1 MRNHHDTYHFLY
13 CSTDPVPE
21 LFPSAVTAAEA
32 SLASSESAEID
43 INDINFPD
51 ENFRRFILGQGYDRN
66 SDLRLSDAELAE
78 VTEMD
83 CEGGQDD
90 GSKIGDLSG
99 IGHFRSLT
107 KLNCR
112 DNLLKELDVSE
123 LHDLIYLDCSSNMIS
138 SLDVSRN
145 TELETLLCSDNSMV
159 SLRASG
165 CYSLLSLDCSGNG
178 LNALDISNCNQ
189 LDDLLCQSNAL
200 AVLDVTTV
208 ALIRNYILTTPRV
221 DSGPYVAY
229 GEYVIAG
236 DGADTG
242 RAGTCYHVE
251 MDPETTPFSNDT
263 GRRFDTGI
271 NADPFLITTI
281 IFAYILTGRFK
292 GRKNDEWYER

>member
-1 MRNHHDTYHFLY
+1 MTRIISFIAALIL
-13 CSTDPVPE
+13 CLSF
-21 LFPSAVTAAEA
+21 FPSAVTAAEV
-32 SLASSESAEID
+32 SPASSAEPAEID
-43 INDINFPD
+43 INSINFPD
-51 ENFRRFILGQGYDRN
+51 DNFRRFILDQGYDRN
-66 SDLRLSDAELAE
+66 SDLKLSVAELAD
-78 VTEMD
+78 VTKMD
-83 CEGGQDD
+83 CEGGLND
-90 GSKIGDLSG
+90 GHKIGDLSG
-99 IGHFRSLT
+99 IGHFRFLT

-145 TELETLLCSDNSMV
+145 TELETLLCGDNSMV

-189 LDDLLCQSNAL
+189 LNDLLCQSNDL

-208 ALIRNYILTTPRV
+208 PLIRNYILTTPRV

-251 MDPETTPFSNDT
+251 MDPETTPYSNDT